1 MSSGSKEISA
11 ARLSLVERRKQCPPP
26 FAVLHLSAFHL
37 QKLTTRADRTLL
49 QMMDHDLESLSD
61 GGGPTP
67 EENFPETEDACRNAR
82 DVSECEALVA
92 LHESKD
98 EASVAKALAQG
109 ELPEA
114 DIDTTAQ
121 TEPELSV
128 CV

>member
-1 MSSGSKEISA
+1 MPA
-11 ARLSLVERRKQCPPP
+11 AVCRPASV
-26 FAVLHLSAFHL
+26 
-37 QKLTTRADRTLL
+37 
-49 QMMDHDLESLSD
+49 SLSSAEANDPGRPHAAAND
-61 GGGPTP
+61 GPRLGIFIRRGGPTP